1 MQSGVES
8 SFLPHLAAIRASVRA
23 GFRFQHLPS
32 RDEVLAVYGFRAS
45 RGAMDTYVAHDRHD
59 ATAAR
64 YRLDELD
71 QSSPKPLW
79 ERHGTVADVVYELL
93 ELPPHGT
100 RGAPDRTGRAGTLWL
115 PAHVRG

>member
-8 SFLPHLAAIRASVRA
+8 SYLPHLAAIRASVCA

-45 RGAMDTYVAHDRHD
+45 HGAMDTYVAHDRHD

-64 YRLDELD
+64 YRLDDLD
-71 QSSPKPLW
+71 HGSPRPPW
-79 ERHGTVADVVYELL
+79 ERHGNVADVVAELL

-100 RGAPDRTGRAGTLWL
+100 RGAPGRTGSTSELWL
-115 PAHVRG
+115 PAHVVA